1 MLLQTLKKHAVRKLA
16 FRGFVTSW
24 QVGTFQV
31 LDSFRFLGKSDA
43 VKESLRHAP
52 PIEVFVKVLCSDSD
66 LGSLLRLWFRI
77 FVETMI
83 WDLCWDY
90 GLGSLL
96 RLWSR
101 IFVQTLV

>member
-1 MLLQTLKKHAVRKLA
+1 MLLQTLKKYAVRKLA

-31 LDSFRFLGKSDA
+31 LDSFRFFGKSDA

-52 PIEVFVKVLCSDSD
+52 PIEVFVRLQSFFSNSD

-77 FVETMI
+77 FVETM
-83 WDLCWDY
+83 
-90 GLGSLL
+90 
-96 RLWSR
+96 
-101 IFVQTLV
+101 V